1 MTVSRFRLDRR
12 VVVVESCTTTRLV
25 EGDPHVN
32 SGQVERRLDEIE
44 KLTQEL
50 RELLRSGEDVVLVHG
65 QGNWRA
71 DMLALLWPR
80 VAHLQGV
87 RALFELCAARSPED
101 VTFAQLVA
109 RSGLSERAQ
118 ANEHARLS
126 RVTRELFTKKA
137 WPIENWQDTR
147 DGIMHYRMDPVIAR
161 WWLEVTA
168 GATPPHDTEEFAI
181 AVPSVAVDDLAGK
194 WIAQA
199 GAEVIAI
206 GDSPDDVI
214 AQVRESGRQAV
225 VRRVPASGPEADID
239 LVV

>member
-1 MTVSRFRLDRR
+1 M
-12 VVVVESCTTTRLV
+12 
-25 EGDPHVN
+25 N

-44 KLTQEL
+44 RLTQEL
-50 RELLRSGEDVVLVHG
+50 RELLSSRADVVHVHG
-65 QGNWRA
+65 QGSWRA

-80 VAHLQGV
+80 VAHLAGV

-101 VTFAQLVA
+101 VTFAELVA

-126 RVTRELFTKKA
+126 RVARELFTKKT
-137 WPIENWQDTR
+137 WPIENWQDAR
-147 DGIMHYRMDPVIAR
+147 EGIMHYRMDPVVAR
-161 WWLEVTA
+161 WWQEVAAA
-168 GATPPHDTEEFAI
+168 GTRLHDTEDVASAI
-181 AVPSVAVDDLAGK
+181 PSDAVDDLAGK

-199 GAEVIAI
+199 GEDVIAV

-225 VRRVPASGPEADID
+225 VRRIPSSGREADID

>member
-1 MTVSRFRLDRR
+1 M
-12 VVVVESCTTTRLV
+12 
-25 EGDPHVN
+25 N

-44 KLTQEL
+44 RLTHEL
-50 RELLRSGEDVVLVHG
+50 RELLRSGEDVVVVHG
-65 QGNWRA
+65 QGTWRA

-126 RVTRELFTKKA
+126 RVTGELFTKKT

-147 DGIMHYRMDPVIAR
+147 DGMMRYRMDPVIAG
-161 WWLEVTA
+161 WWLEA
-168 GATPPHDTEEFAI
+168 SAEATPPRDTQTFAI
-181 AVPSVAVDDLAGK
+181 AVPPAALHDLAGK

-199 GAEVIAI
+199 GGDVIAV

-225 VRRVPASGPEADID
+225 VQRVPASGREADVD

>member
-1 MTVSRFRLDRR
+1 M
-12 VVVVESCTTTRLV
+12 
-25 EGDPHVN
+25 N
-32 SGQVERRLDEIE
+32 SGQIERRLDEIE

-65 QGNWRA
+65 QGRWRA

-80 VAHLQGV
+80 VAHLRGV
-87 RALFELCAARSPED
+87 RALFELCAAHSPED
-101 VTFAQLVA
+101 VTFAQIVA

-126 RVTRELFTKKA
+126 RVARELFTKKT

-147 DGIMHYRMDPVIAR
+147 DGIMRYRMDPVIAR

-168 GATPPHDTEEFAI
+168 AATPLDDTQEIAI
-181 AVPSVAVDDLAGK
+181 AIPSDAVDNLAGK

-199 GAEVIAI
+199 GDEIIAV
-206 GDSPDDVI
+206 GDSPDDVM
-214 AQVRESGRQAV
+214 AHVREGGRQAV
-225 VRRVPASGPEADID
+225 VRRVPASGREADID